1 VVFTSGS
8 EGRPKGVA
16 LSHANL
22 LANILEARC
31 HFEINED
38 DLMFNSMPMFHAFGL
53 NIGAILPLLLGSR
66 GFNYPTPLHA
76 NLIPQLIYDLQA
88 TVIITSDT
96 FAAAWGRQA
105 HAYDFKT
112 VRFFMVGAERLK
124 EHTREL
130 YARKFGLRLYEG
142 YGLTE
147 ASPVVAVSTPM
158 HCRAGSV
165 GRLMPGIEFRQ
176 EPVAGLSTG
185 GRLLIRGPNIMLG
198 YLDPAR
204 PGSLNPPE
212 DGWYDTGD
220 IVDFDPEGFIW
231 IKGRAK
237 RFAKIAGEMI
247 SLASVE
253 SVAAALWP
261 ERLLAVATLADERKG
276 EKLVLVTEEAEPD
289 LESLRRAMKE
299 AGFAEIACPR
309 EFRRL
314 SPFPLTA
321 LGKPDF
327 LEIQRLLQ
335 AVET

>member
-1 VVFTSGS
+1 
-8 EGRPKGVA
+8 
-16 LSHANL
+16 
-22 LANILEARC
+22 
-31 HFEINED
+31 
-38 DLMFNSMPMFHAFGL
+38 MFNSMPLFHTFGL
-53 NIGAILPLLLGSR
+53 NIGAILPLLLGIRS
-66 GFNYPTPLHA
+66 FNYPTPLHA
-76 NLIPQLIYDLQA
+76 NIIPELVYELQA
-88 TVIITSDT
+88 TLVITSDT

-105 HAYDFKT
+105 HPYDFKT
-112 VRFFMVGAERLK
+112 VRFFLVGAEKLK

-147 ASPVVAVSTPM
+147 AAPVVAVSTPM
-158 HCRAGSV
+158 NCRAGSV
-165 GRLMPGIEFRQ
+165 GRLLPGLEARLA
-176 EPVAGLSTG
+176 PVAGLATG
-185 GRLLIRGPNIMLG
+185 GRLLIRGPNIMRG

-220 IVDFDPEGFIW
+220 IVDLDPEGFIW

-237 RFAKIAGEMI
+237 RFAKIAGEMV

-261 ERLLAVATLADERKG
+261 ERPSAVAALADDRKG
-276 EKLVLVTEEAEPD
+276 EKLVLVTEETEPD
-289 LESLRRAMKE
+289 LESLRRALKE

-314 SPFPLTA
+314 VPFPLTA
-321 LGKPDF
+321 LGKPD
-327 LEIQRLLQ
+327 LMEIQRRLQ
-335 AVET
+335 AAGAGQ

>member
-1 VVFTSGS
+1 MIFPSGS

-31 HFEINED
+31 YFEVNED
-38 DLMFNSMPMFHAFGL
+38 DLLFNSMPLFHTFGL
-53 NIGAILPLLLGSR
+53 NIGALLPLMLGLRS
-66 GFNYPTPLHA
+66 FNYPTPLHT
-76 NLIPQLIYDLQA
+76 NLIPELIYDLQA
-88 TVIITSDT
+88 TVVITSDT
-96 FAAAWGRQA
+96 FAFAWGRQA
-105 HAYDFKT
+105 HPYDFKT
-112 VRFFMVGAERLK
+112 IRFFMVGAEKLK
-124 EHTREL
+124 EHTRDL
-130 YARKFGLRLYEG
+130 YAKKFGLRVFEG

-158 HCRAGSV
+158 RCRAGSV
-165 GRLMPGIEFRQ
+165 GRLLPGIEARLA
-176 EPVAGLSTG
+176 PVAGLATG
-185 GRLLIRGPNIMLG
+185 GRLVIRGPNIMLG

-220 IVDFDPEGFIW
+220 IVDLDSEGFIW
-231 IKGRAK
+231 IKGRAR
-237 RFAKIAGEMI
+237 RFAKIAGEMV

-261 ERLLAVATLADERKG
+261 ERLLAVAALPDDRKG

-289 LESLRRAMKE
+289 LESLRRAIKE

-314 SPFPLTA
+314 APLPLTA

-327 LEIQRLLQ
+327 VEIQRRLQ
-335 AVET
+335 EAGQ